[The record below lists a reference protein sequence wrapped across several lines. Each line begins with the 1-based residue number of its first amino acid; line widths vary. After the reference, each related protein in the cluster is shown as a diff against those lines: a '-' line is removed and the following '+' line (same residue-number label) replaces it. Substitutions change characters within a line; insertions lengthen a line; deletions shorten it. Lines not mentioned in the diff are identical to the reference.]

1 MKESITTLDKVSEV
15 YNGNSINAEY
25 KRKYF
30 CGLDEGYPFIATK
43 DIAMNGIVDYDN
55 GVKIPYG
62 TKYKIAEPNSV
73 FICAEGGSA
82 GRKIAF
88 IDRKVCFGNKLF
100 CIKPNSE
107 SLLGKYVYYYTNSDG
122 FQTQFKK
129 LLAGLIGGVSISK
142 FKSISIPLP
151 PLAEQRKIVDF
162 LDTQFRNIDALK
174 NNAEQQL
181 QAAKD
186 LFQSALASLLTP
198 QNNWETK
205 TLGEIGNFKRGGSFT
220 KSDFVSSGIPC
231 IHYGQIHMK
240 FGVKTEKNISFLPQS
255 CEAKA
260 KFAEK
265 GDLIIAITSEDNE
278 GSCKCTAWM
287 GDEKVAV
294 GGHIAVYHHSL
305 DPQFVSYYFR
315 SPKFQKDKLD
325 FVHGFKVVEIK
336 PSDIAKISITY
347 PKTRD
352 EQAYIVKELD
362 TLSGKV
368 QSLQDNYTQ
377 TLTLC
382 NDLKQALLKQIFD

>member
-174 NNAEQQL
+174 NNAERSMTE
-181 QAAKD
+181 AKN
-186 LFQSALASLLTP
+186 ALNNAISECTAYEP
-198 QNNWETK
+198 NWEQKKLKDICTIC
-205 TLGEIGNFKRGGSFT
+205 GEYGLNESATTYNGVRYLRITDITADGELNDDLVSANGNNEQKKLIEGDILFARTGATVG
-220 KSDFVSSGIPC
+220 KSLVYSERFGNCVFAGYLIRYRTNPEIILPRYLFYITHSSN
-231 IHYGQIHMK
+231 YYDW
-240 FGVKTEKNISFLPQS
+240 VKKNQASAAQPNISAQ
-255 CEAKA
+255 KYNN
-260 KFAEK
+260 
-265 GDLIIAITSEDNE
+265 LIIN
-278 GSCKCTAWM
+278 
-287 GDEKVAV
+287 
-294 GGHIAVYHHSL
+294 Y
-305 DPQFVSYYFR
+305 
-315 SPKFQKDKLD
+315 PKSIQEQQCIVDKLD
-325 FVHGFKVVEIK
+325 GLYYRFKQLN
-336 PSDIAKISITY
+336 A
-347 PKTRD
+347 
-352 EQAYIVKELD
+352 
-362 TLSGKV
+362 
-368 QSLQDNYTQ
+368 NYTQ